1 MKKVVRIICIVLC
14 VGLIL
19 GLGYIVSRKMKK
31 YPEEIEYSAL
41 RAFTDNG
48 MYYARRNMLYFLDS
62 PTGYEWIDFRPKAG
76 GTWGKVI
83 VESIGFCICM
93 GNVIYHYKRRRNAK
107 KKDNEL

>member
-62 PTGYEWIDFRPKAG
+62 ATGIIQKTVMR
-76 GTWGKVI
+76 
-83 VESIGFCICM
+83 
-93 GNVIYHYKRRRNAK
+93 IYLDWDLVCFIMKINYI
-107 KKDNEL
+107 

>member
-62 PTGYEWIDFRPKAG
+62 ATGESVVVCNKAKYSLQGTTQGRYLTG
-76 GTWGKVI
+76 GVPP
-83 VESIGFCICM
+83 VRFSM
-93 GNVIYHYKRRRNAK
+93 
-107 KKDNEL
+107 